1 MSEDLFNPGEDNVEG
16 EDSTFE
22 ADPSVV
28 AFLDQEAAAFA
39 EIQEQ
44 FAEHYGFVH
53 ECHCD
58 SDYSSG
64 KVVGVTECFA
74 GMIVEALETCA
85 RLNTE
90 NKALKEMLTVMFRLN
105 DELVESNSGA
115 VPSETESEAEAVAD
129 VTDEGR

>member
-64 KVVGVTECFA
+64 KVVEVTECFA